1 MKHSRIIA
9 AAFTVLNVILI
20 IACGIFYFRTDRA
33 KPEFKFS
40 LNDIT
45 YNEQTKPEELL
56 DGITASDKRDGDVT
70 DRIVIEKI
78 VESNTESSV
87 VVFYA
92 VSDKTGNVAKISR
105 VFPAVLTKKESTE
118 VKAEETASAA
128 GNDTEAEAGNG
139 DAGAVEDTEIDG
151 DTEGTQDT
159 EADGDAEGTQDT
171 EADGDAEG
179 TQDAEAD
186 GDAEGTQNAKAAGD
200 AKKAADAKAAEDEK
214 KAADKK
220 AAEDEK
226 KAADKK
232 AAEDAK
238 KEADAKAAEDAK
250 KEADAKAA
258 EDAKKAA
265 DAEAKRDTDAAA
277 ETEKADKGEKPVLKL
292 KTSEVTIPA
301 GSGPAWVEIISSL
314 TDDRDSY
321 ETLFYNLSVSKY
333 DVNKAG
339 TYKVAVTTKDSDGNN
354 SDPVTLTIH
363 VK

>member
-159 EADGDAEGTQDT
+159 EADGDAEGTQD
-171 EADGDAEG
+171 
-179 TQDAEAD
+179 AEAD

-226 KAADKK
+226 KAADK
-232 AAEDAK
+232 
-238 KEADAKAAEDAK
+238 KAAEDAK